1 MEKIRRISVL
11 FIALSVIFLSITACT
26 SFSNQDAEAS
36 KLVTKANENVDNYNK
51 LQKEIDDAWTKVNSY
66 PATTEGFQE
75 KAKVTQEIESKVEQ
89 QHDEMQSALDEFKK
103 AYSMD
108 ISSNYKVY
116 IKMLIDSTE
125 KRLESNDYIL
135 KMTKKTTEVAKGVAA
150 GTATTESI
158 DAASKKIDE
167 MSAKAQ
173 ELETEG
179 DKIKTQADQYF
190 IDKKLGG

>member
-1 MEKIRRISVL
+1 MDRIRRISMLFAVISIVSVL
-11 FIALSVIFLSITACT
+11 LVAC
-26 SFSNQDAEAS
+26 SSLSNQDAEAS
-36 KLVTKANENVDNYNK
+36 KLVTDANKNVDNYNK

-75 KAKVTQEIESKVEQ
+75 KAKVTQEIEGKVKQ
-89 QHDEMQSALDEFKK
+89 QHEEMQSARDEFKK

-108 ISSNYKVY
+108 ISSNYKTY
-116 IKMLIDSTE
+116 IKMLIDSTD

-135 KMTKKTTEVAKGVAA
+135 KMTQKTTEVAQAVAA

-158 DAASKKIDE
+158 DAASKEIDE

-173 ELETEG
+173 ELETQG